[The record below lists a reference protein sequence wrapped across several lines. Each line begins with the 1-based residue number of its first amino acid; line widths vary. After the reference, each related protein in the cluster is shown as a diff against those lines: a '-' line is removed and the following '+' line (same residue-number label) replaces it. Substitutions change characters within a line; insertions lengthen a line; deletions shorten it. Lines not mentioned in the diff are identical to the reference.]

1 MLFYSFRGQ
10 KHSPLVVLKV
20 IMQVFLGSPIL
31 LLLATGAFLGLTLPL
46 GKIASA
52 ALIPASM
59 WALLISAGAGFIL
72 LFWLILQGRMLGLG
86 GTRLRY
92 YFLTALISY
101 AVPNVLILSVIP
113 KLGTGFTG
121 IMYTISPVIT
131 LLFSIGLKL
140 RRPDMLAVGGIVVGC
155 LGALLVALSRSG
167 VSSSVDWLWVLLA
180 LLIPVALAM
189 GNIYRSIDWP
199 KGAHPV
205 ELACGSHL
213 ASVLLLTVFVLL
225 SEGSLPLSLY
235 GEIPVASVMQACAA
249 AAMFALFFRL
259 QEVGGPVY
267 LSQIGYVAAAMG
279 LVSGAF
285 LFDEHYQLLTWMG
298 AVIISIGVSM
308 TTRAQMRS

>member
-1 MLFYSFRGQ
+1 MNQ
-10 KHSPLVVLKV
+10 CPLIVLKV
-20 IMQVFLGSPIL
+20 AMHVFLTSPL
-31 LLLATGAFLGLTLPL
+31 FLLLATGTFLGLTLPL
-46 GKIASA
+46 GKLASEVM
-52 ALIPASM
+52 IPASM

-72 LFWLILQGRMLGLG
+72 LFWLLVQGKRLTFS

-92 YFLTALISY
+92 YFLTAFISY
-101 AVPNVLILSVIP
+101 AVPNVLILTVIP

-121 IMYTISPVIT
+121 IMYTLSPVIT

-140 RRPDMLAVGGIVVGC
+140 RRPGFLAVGGIVIGC
-155 LGALLVALSRSG
+155 CGALTVALSRSG
-167 VSSSVDWLWVLLA
+167 LDGSADWFWISMA
-180 LLIPVALAM
+180 LLIPVTLAM

-199 KGAHPV
+199 RDAHPV

-213 ASVLLLTVFVLL
+213 ASVILLTAFVLMT
-225 SEGSLPLSLY
+225 EGSLPLSLY
-235 GEIPVASVMQACAA
+235 GEIPVVSLTQAFAS

-259 QEVGGPVY
+259 QAVGGPVY

-285 LFDEHYQLLTWMG
+285 FFEEHYQLMTWVG
-298 AVIISIGVSM
+298 AVIITIGVSM